1 MALVFRNPE
10 DDKGEGLKGKE
21 NWKDFVS
28 ALSKNSVST
37 YCYKSV
43 GQDEIYV
50 LIGAGKRRFE
60 EQAALLDYKL
70 MLDPVTLA
78 PATDRYFANMEE
90 KIPGKK
96 PHLHEVE
103 GHETY
108 GKYDFIYSK
117 YVNDD
122 DKKDLFKK
130 APSRDDPFR
139 STDRIKLLYTMIEGE
154 SFRGGADIDIGGCL
168 AAFEEFGFAEGDDD
182 KYGTYGI
189 MAAFPLHD
197 AAAVNELYDAW
208 VVTWQYPC

>member
-1 MALVFRNPE
+1 
-10 DDKGEGLKGKE
+10 
-21 NWKDFVS
+21 
-28 ALSKNSVST
+28 
-37 YCYKSV
+37 
-43 GQDEIYV
+43 
-50 LIGAGKRRFE
+50 
-60 EQAALLDYKL
+60 
-70 MLDPVTLA
+70 
-78 PATDRYFANMEE
+78 MEE

-103 GHETY
+103 GHKTY

-122 DKKDLFKK
+122 DKKHLFKK

-154 SFRGGADIDIGGCL
+154 SFRGGADIDVGGCL

-208 VVTWQYPC
+208 VVTWQYPWNQPVSLLRSYFGEKAGLYFGFLSHYCAWLMGLGLVGIAVEINEAIQLSTEVSLNRELDSFLTYNYGANRNAAVPA